1 MERLNKLLARCGVA
15 SRRGADRMIEEGRV
29 TVNGSVVRELGTRVQ
44 PQVDTV
50 KVDGRRLPTP
60 PRTHLYLML
69 NKPRGV
75 LTTLH
80 DPERRPTVGDLLRR
94 VSRRVFPVG
103 RLDFQTEGLLLL
115 TDDGALA
122 RELMHPGR
130 GVPKTYRAKVRGAP
144 PPEALARLRRGL
156 RVDGRMTQPA
166 RVTVVRP
173 GANCW
178 LELTIVEGRK
188 HQVRRMLD
196 TVGHPVVKLRRVG
209 FGPLVLGDLP
219 TGRMR
224 PLSPAEVARLRRA
237 GAPREG
243 GAFSGSDGSTERRN

>member
-15 SRRGADRMIEEGRV
+15 SRRGADRLIEDRRV
-29 TVNGSVVRELGTRVQ
+29 TVNGSVVRELGTRVD
-44 PQVDTV
+44 PRVDTV
-50 KVDGRRLPTP
+50 KIDGKRLPSP
-60 PRTHLYLML
+60 PATHVYLML

-75 LTTLH
+75 VTTLS
-80 DPERRPTVGDLLRR
+80 DPEGRPTVRDLLRR

-122 RELMHPGR
+122 RELMHPSR

-173 GANCW
+173 GANFW
-178 LELTIVEGRK
+178 LEVTIAEGRK
-188 HQVRRMLD
+188 HQVRRMLE
-196 TVGHPVVKLRRVG
+196 TVGHPVVKLRRVS

-219 TGRMR
+219 PGRVR
-224 PLSPAEVARLRRA
+224 PLSPAEVDRLRRVV
-237 GAPREG
+237 APRG
-243 GAFSGSDGSTERRN
+243 SGPVAGSGVGSERRN